1 MTRIRDCATP
11 QALQERRTRTITA
24 AKYKIPH
31 VPSWLR
37 VVERVVRCDEAAKAR
52 WVGRVCHDGWYASAR
67 VDQQGLGPKSV
78 SINNDAR
85 IRDTR

>member
-67 VDQQGLGPKSV
+67 VDRSLRQKEELWPTLVRAS
-78 SINNDAR
+78 R
-85 IRDTR
+85 M